1 MATVRAVV
9 LKHHKKKDGTWNVK
23 LAINLHSSTTYIETH
38 AFVDKTYL
46 DRAGKLKQSYIERY
60 FASRLSQYRDLITGL
75 GTRVNYMTS
84 SDLKDYLVRS
94 SRETHSAIEIFSEL
108 QKEYDYCLEKGQ
120 STKSKFVK
128 SVLTHLKSF
137 TNRESL
143 TAIHINS
150 TFVKDFESYLMKL
163 KLSNGKPL
171 AVNTINGYMSQ
182 FKAFYKKLR
191 DEKNDASINHFP
203 VPVNPFENY
212 KKMNAEVTLKR
223 NLSLPNIAA
232 IMKYNPET
240 QYEVLAKDMFIISF
254 MMCGMNTKDM
264 HTYLNN
270 PIVGNSLEYRRVKVM
285 RQRKDGAV
293 INVLIPDQLKPLIEK
308 YGGQIQKRHNTVHS
322 LNTILYYGWKSIS
335 EKIGFKCTMYY
346 ARHTFANIA
355 RQVCKFSKEEVSI
368 ALNHKTGAD
377 ITDVYIDPDW
387 SVVHKVQLG
396 VIKAVEDY
404 IKTSDQEPS

>member
-1 MATVRAVV
+1 MATVRAVI

-23 LAINLHSSTTYIETH
+23 LAVNLHSATTYIETH

-46 DRAGKLKQSYIERY
+46 DRGGKLKQAYVERY
-60 FASRLSQYRDLITGL
+60 FAARLSQYRDLITGL

-84 SDLKDYLVRS
+84 SDLKEYLLRS
-94 SRETHSAIEIFSEL
+94 SRDQHSAVEIFSEL
-108 QKEYDYCLEKGQ
+108 EREHDYCIENGQ
-120 STKSKFVK
+120 VTKAKFIK
-128 SVLTHLKSF
+128 SVLTHLKLF

-143 TAIHINS
+143 SAIHVS
-150 TFVKDFESYLMKL
+150 LTFVKDFESYLK
-163 KLSNGKPL
+163 KYNSSNGKPL
-171 AVNTINGYMSQ
+171 AINTINGYMSQ

-191 DEKNDASINHFP
+191 DEKNDASVNHYP
-203 VPVNPFENY
+203 VPVNPFDNY
-212 KKMNAEVTLKR
+212 QKLNAEVAAKR
-223 NLSLPNIAA
+223 NLSLANIAA
-232 IMKYNPET
+232 IMKYIPQT
-240 QYEVLAKDMFIISF
+240 HYEVIAKDMFIMSF

-264 HTYLNN
+264 HTYLDDQS
-270 PIVGNSLEYRRVKVM
+270 IGDSLEYRRVKVM

-308 YGGQIQKRHNTVHS
+308 YAGHIQKKYEKIHT
-322 LNTILYYGWKSIS
+322 LNTALYYGWKSIS

-346 ARHTFANIA
+346 ARHTFANVA
-355 RQVCKFSKEEVSI
+355 RQICKFSKEEVSI

-396 VIKAVEDY
+396 VIAAVEDY
-404 IKTSDQEPS
+404 ITTSGSEPS